1 MTIFERFVTP
11 GLKKRIAVF
20 KRCEDGSY
28 RHTTHTSLISMTE
41 EERLEFLSQCG
52 CDEAVAAVLQ
62 ARRNKVKRVAAQYH
76 EIER

>member
-1 MTIFERFVTP
+1 MTIFERFVTH

-20 KRCEDGSY
+20 KRQNDGSY
-28 RHTTHTSLISMTE
+28 THETYTSLISMPE

-52 CDEAVAAVLQ
+52 CDKAVQAVLQ
-62 ARRNKVKRVAAQYH
+62 ARRNKVKCVTTQN

>member
-1 MTIFERFVTP
+1 MTIFERFMTP

-20 KRCEDGSY
+20 KRCDDGSY
-28 RHTTHTSLISMTE
+28 THETYTSLISMPE

-52 CDEAVAAVLQ
+52 CDKAVQAVLQ
-62 ARRNKVKRVAAQYH
+62 ARRNKVKCVTTQN

>member
-20 KRCEDGSY
+20 KRCDDGSY
-28 RHTTHTSLISMTE
+28 THTTHTSLISMPE

-52 CDEAVAAVLQ
+52 CDKAVQAVLQ
-62 ARRNKVKRVAAQYH
+62 ARRDRVKHDVAQK
-76 EIER
+76 ERYN